1 MARQNRRQGE
11 DLGTVD
17 GGRLARQLCT
27 ATLRLPRHPPPYS
40 HGLMSAPPA
49 LTLDLA
55 AFAAALPALQPLIGI
70 DLGDKT
76 LGIALSDR
84 TRMIATALETIQ
96 RTKFTT
102 DALRLAAL
110 VAKHD
115 VAGLVL
121 GLPLSLDGSE
131 GPRVQA
137 TRAFA
142 RNLLRTVTLPLLLF
156 DERLSTVAA
165 ERMLID
171 ADVSRKKRKAVID
184 QVASTIILQGAL
196 DRMRAVRDRGG

>member
-1 MARQNRRQGE
+1 
-11 DLGTVD
+11 
-17 GGRLARQLCT
+17 
-27 ATLRLPRHPPPYS
+27 
-40 HGLMSAPPA
+40 MSQPA
-49 LTLDLA
+49 LTTIHVSE
-55 AFAAALPALQPLIGI
+55 FAAQLAPMRPLIGI

-96 RTKFTT
+96 RTKFTA

-110 VAKHD
+110 IAQHD
-115 VAGLVL
+115 VGGLVL
-121 GLPLSLDGSE
+121 GLPLNLDGSE
-131 GPRVQA
+131 GPRVQS

-142 RNLLRTVTLPLLLF
+142 RNLLRTITLPILMY

-165 ERMLID
+165 ERMLIE

-184 QVASTIILQGAL
+184 QVAATIILQGAL
-196 DRMRAVRDRGG
+196 DGMRAT